1 MWSDVLAVRL
11 EKSLWSGRVGKETH
25 RRHVGESRQEILVAA
40 PGREGRKDWIPGVK
54 VKVSQLYPT
63 FVHGILQARILE
75 WIAMPAYRGS
85 SRLWDRT
92 LVSYVSCIGRWVF
105 FYH

>member
-75 WIAMPAYRGS
+75 WVACFFSRRS
-85 SRLWDRT
+85 SQPKD
-92 LVSYVSCIGRWVF
+92 
-105 FYH
+105 